1 MKLCGAFL
9 LAAAGLWCG
18 LAARASLS
26 GNVKRC
32 AELCQLLELLTFE
45 IGRFRT
51 PLPDFFAERASSFPG
66 AAGDFCRALSDGLA
80 DGESLSVCWN
90 RQMEALPPEE
100 RDILRSLGNV
110 LGSYGAEE
118 EVAAVDSALHR
129 LTQLRG
135 ARERALREQGRVRV
149 GLCSAAGVMLAV
161 LLL

>member
-32 AELCQLLELLTFE
+32 GELCQLLELLSFE

-51 PLPDFFAERASSFPG
+51 PLPDFFAQRASSFTG
-66 AAGDFCRALSDGLA
+66 AAGDFCGALSDGLSN
-80 DGESLSVCWN
+80 GESLSVCWS
-90 RQMEALPPEE
+90 RQMDALPPEE
-100 RDILRSLGNV
+100 REILRPLGNV
-110 LGSYGAEE
+110 LGGYGAEE
-118 EVAAVDSALHR
+118 EVAAVDSVLHR
-129 LTQLRG
+129 MTELRN
-135 ARERALREQGRVRV
+135 ARERELRERGRVRV
-149 GLCSAAGVMLAV
+149 GLCSAAGLMLAV